1 MTRKGPKG
9 ARSVDGH
16 QPNWSPPLSLW
27 PSSRP
32 LPIKP
37 NPLSTTLPLTPSL
50 PCTAPLPLLPPSH
63 LRFLIRLSVLLSYPP
78 DPSHTIIPT
87 PIPAPCR
94 TRPSLS
100 KRVLPRISS
109 RSPVS
114 PTRSPICPK
123 PRASRTSRSTP
134 HPCPGNMPRRAKQKC
149 VLPFLHPPSLQIL
162 TSPPLSRSLKR
173 HCRTMSGRRKRSR
186 MRLP

>member
-37 NPLSTTLPLTPSL
+37 NPLSTTLPLTHPSRAPHPSQSSL
-50 PCTAPLPLLPPSH
+50 PLIFVFSSFSLYYYPIPRPTPLSQHLSQHHAGRVQAYPKGCTLASRRAPQSLQLALQPAPSQEPRARRGLHLIHVRATCRGERSKSVYFLSFPLPPSRY
-63 LRFLIRLSVLLSYPP
+63 LPE
-78 DPSHTIIPT
+78 
-87 PIPAPCR
+87 
-94 TRPSLS
+94 SL
-100 KRVLPRISS
+100 
-109 RSPVS
+109 
-114 PTRSPICPK
+114 
-123 PRASRTSRSTP
+123 
-134 HPCPGNMPRRAKQKC
+134 
-149 VLPFLHPPSLQIL
+149 
-162 TSPPLSRSLKR
+162 PLRSLKR